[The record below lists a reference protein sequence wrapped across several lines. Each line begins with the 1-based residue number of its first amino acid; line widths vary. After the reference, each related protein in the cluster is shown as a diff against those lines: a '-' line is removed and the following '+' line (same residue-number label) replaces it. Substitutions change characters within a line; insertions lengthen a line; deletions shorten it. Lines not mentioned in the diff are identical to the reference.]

1 MATQRQL
8 SHYADHPFWSGQ
20 IYIPFLQKSVG
31 VSRVEDTLQF
41 TYHGMNYSINLN
53 QKGTLH
59 ADGSLLVAVA
69 RKPKFRTIR
78 KPIGLPSHTSIY
90 FMTHQGKCLSQ
101 RDVDGWSGYQDK
113 PTAMMAAFYAAAA

>member
-8 SHYADHPFWSGQ
+8 IHYADHPFWSGQ
-20 IYIPFLQKSVG
+20 LYIPFLQKSVG
-31 VSRVEDTLQF
+31 VNRIEDTLQF

-59 ADGSLLVAVA
+59 SDGSLLVAIA

-90 FMTHQGKCLSQ
+90 FMTHQGKCLSA
-101 RDVDGWSGYQDK
+101 RDVDSWSSYQGA
-113 PTAMMAAFYAAAA
+113 PTAMMAAFHAAAA